1 MQSLD
6 STHRF
11 IAQIVNA
18 AIDGRRVSCP
28 GRNIPGHPEIENRR
42 GIGGL
47 IHGMLIALLVIV
59 QRVTKLGHFIIDSR
73 YVNVIIVNW
82 RGHRYH
88 GQQVV
93 MANVSW
99 KILKIKLNFIEFT
112 YNLIEILRLTYS
124 TKKINTY
131 LGINTN

>member
-11 IAQIVNA
+11 IAQIVDA

-28 GRNIPGHPEIENRR
+28 GRNIPGHPEIENRW

-47 IHGMLIALLVIV
+47 IHGMLIGLLVIV
-59 QRVTKLGHFIIDSR
+59 QRVTKLGHFIIDRR
-73 YVNVIIVNW
+73 YVNVIIVHW
-82 RGHRYH
+82 RGHGYH

-93 MANVSW
+93 IAYVSW
-99 KILKIKLNFIEFT
+99 KMIEIDLD
-112 YNLIEILRLTYS
+112 LIELHTI
-124 TKKINTY
+124 
-131 LGINTN
+131 